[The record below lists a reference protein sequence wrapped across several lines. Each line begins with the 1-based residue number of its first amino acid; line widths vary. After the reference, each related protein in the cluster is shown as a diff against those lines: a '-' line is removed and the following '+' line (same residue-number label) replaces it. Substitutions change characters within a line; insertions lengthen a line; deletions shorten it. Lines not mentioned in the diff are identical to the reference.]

1 MTTLKEEL
9 KTSVDFASPEY
20 EAFLSLL
27 VTSDRLNRR
36 NTEFMAEYGV
46 SPKQYNILRILRGA
60 GKKGLPVMEI
70 GRRMIE
76 KSPDISRI
84 INRLIENKL
93 VVRRRRRTDRRVV
106 MVSISTKGEELLQKM
121 DEPVRLETV
130 KMLSGMSRERLL
142 DLIVLLQDVRD
153 SLYSNSPA

>member
-1 MTTLKEEL
+1 MSDTQTTTA
-9 KTSVDFASPEY
+9 TSAATPRLTYGGEIRERPRFA
-20 EAFLSLL
+20 ALRSLYRRKLALLAAIVVITVIL
-27 VTSDRLNRR
+27 VAIFAPVLTSYDP
-36 NTEFMAEYGV
+36 TE
-46 SPKQYNILRILRGA
+46 I
-60 GKKGLPVMEI
+60 
-70 GRRMIE
+70 
-76 KSPDISRI
+76 DI

-106 MVSISTKGEELLQKM
+106 MVSISTNGEELLQRM

-153 SLYSNSPA
+153 SLYINSPA